1 MSQVDYLARTYASL
15 FNVFLS
21 SLYHAMDSIPN
32 LKPSD
37 LQTFLPILEHINESS
52 LLTRFDIDINARLQ
66 DIQDRARQVSTE
78 WYDVVMHEK
87 QSAPGVN
94 RALPLLLT
102 SDDIEKGAKLLDKR
116 FPEPLL
122 GYVFT

>member
-94 RALPLLLT
+94 RALPLLLM

-122 GYVFT
+122 GYVFA